1 MEEGLGSRT
10 APWTAPA
17 AEPGVAPRGQEWPV
31 LTRQCLLSQ
40 RSMQLLAARVVISRR
55 FLSLSCSA
63 DHLWT
68 VTCFCCCLLVTVF
81 FFHHFISPHQVLEF
95 RDTFLS
101 IEINKPVSVSCQDGV
116 LVPLCLESLAWL
128 VLGTEDLSGGDGGSD
143 EDKEGRY
150 CFFECLAFPHLT
162 QRSQVLPLC
171 QALWWGFYLPLL
183 TVSLPEG
190 IRFCHCSYCTG
201 EESAAEESEA
211 L

>member
-1 MEEGLGSRT
+1 MVRSGQFSPGSVSLARG
-10 APWTAPA
+10 ACSCWQPVWSFQGGFSPFPA
-17 AEPGVAPRGQEWPV
+17 V
-31 LTRQCLLSQ
+31 LTICGLSLAFVVVCLL
-40 RSMQLLAARVVISRR
+40 L
-55 FLSLSCSA
+55 F
-63 DHLWT
+63 
-68 VTCFCCCLLVTVF
+68 F

-128 VLGTEDLSGGDGGSD
+128 VLGTEDLSGGDGGGD